1 MTGTC
6 PNCGM
11 SEELCVCDSIA
22 KTNQSIKVSID
33 ERRYNKEMT
42 IIDGLKD
49 EVDIDELSSTLKSK
63 LACGGTAKD
72 GKIQLQGNHTY
83 RIEDVLV
90 DEGFDRSQIDIQ

>member
-1 MTGTC
+1 MTETC
-6 PNCGM
+6 PDCGM

-22 KTNQSIKVSID
+22 KTDQSIEVSID
-33 ERRYNKEMT
+33 ERSYNKEMT

-63 LACGGTAKD
+63 LACGGTAKN
-72 GKIQLQGNHTY
+72 GKIQLQGDHTY